1 MVISLTRQVLL
12 HRVKVLRGIRE
23 SGTCSSDDLSTH
35 PAVLLTPQNTN
46 VIGGE
51 IEALDLSQPEQF
63 VESLRRRIEAASDPP
78 AAPSGSKRT
87 KARNTSVSAGPSAS
101 TRKKPKIETK
111 AATRPRPGQPATPS
125 AIAGSSTGPGTR
137 TSSMGRRSMPITIDD
152 TDDEV
157 DMAQRARQARAAA
170 ILAATVGHDH
180 TSRSNDEMGES
191 EDEYGLDDEADESF
205 LRHVELAEAAAK
217 EGKRGVDSSGFRGQ
231 ADYDNDEFDELEEDE
246 WADDSF
252 LRHIDQVEAAASG
265 GSDRARSS
273 RSGAGGSRDYVQAD
287 QRGRPTARVG
297 ANDED
302 DGFPEELDDSVT
314 IMPNALFA
322 YARSSGTEQTS
333 QNSRGKGRGSRD
345 ELVGRRGGST
355 QTAIEIIEISD

>member
-1 MVISLTRQVLL
+1 
-12 HRVKVLRGIRE
+12 
-23 SGTCSSDDLSTH
+23 
-35 PAVLLTPQNTN
+35 
-46 VIGGE
+46 
-51 IEALDLSQPEQF
+51 
-63 VESLRRRIEAASDPP
+63 
-78 AAPSGSKRT
+78 
-87 KARNTSVSAGPSAS
+87 
-101 TRKKPKIETK
+101 
-111 AATRPRPGQPATPS
+111 
-125 AIAGSSTGPGTR
+125 
-137 TSSMGRRSMPITIDD
+137 MPITIDD

-170 ILAATVGHDH
+170 ILAATVGDDH
-180 TSRSNDEMGES
+180 TSRSNDEIGES

-287 QRGRPTARVG
+287 HRGRPTARVG
-297 ANDED
+297 ANDEDVYSED